1 MRTETGEFNPIPING
16 AHGAPYAIRS
26 SKHTNI
32 LCALCASA
40 ASAFLPGLLVF
51 TREDVLARISH
62 QDFGFRCICSVSECA
77 SGLKSIAIA
86 MV

>member
-1 MRTETGEFNPIPING
+1 MQALT
-16 AHGAPYAIRS
+16 HGKRRR
-26 SKHTNI
+26 
-32 LCALCASA
+32 
-40 ASAFLPGLLVF
+40 LLVYGETIEAVAAGAVF
-51 TREDVLARISH
+51 KEYFGTCYSLSGFILGQDICLLTRISH